1 MLRGRIHSAA
11 GLIGIVLVAA
21 ACGGEPPGAV
31 PASVSLLAWD
41 GDFVSASSP
50 VLISP
55 SGERHTVGPSL
66 LSVEVIRAA
75 PSGHRA
81 AVLAV
86 DPAREPLQLY
96 VFDLDAEGSIRQ
108 RDVPGLARAQDLAWS
123 PDGVH
128 LAVVRETGAVVFSVE
143 TLQPVASLDGLG
155 RLSGPLTG
163 EIWAPDSSQLALGAT
178 GGIAIMRLDGSTD
191 LVPFAAP
198 LPHPS
203 AAVFAGWSP
212 EGQLLALDPSTE
224 IYYATAASPGARWD
238 ASLPAEP
245 LFDYVASVRAA
256 ADAAY
261 AMLPGGTVSLS
272 RSAGAGRAVLSV
284 VWKSAGI
291 DDGLQRGPFDVAV
304 AVVLPGAEP
313 VTFTFNNRPAFAGL
327 REGRL
332 VDAVLPPQR
341 LQ

>member
-1 MLRGRIHSAA
+1 MLRGPIRRAA
-11 GLIGIVLVAA
+11 GLIAVVLVVA
-21 ACGGEPPGAV
+21 ACGREPPGTV
-31 PASVSLLAWD
+31 PATVSLLAWD
-41 GDFVSASSP
+41 GDFLSPSSP

-55 SGERHTVGPSL
+55 SGERHPVGPSL
-66 LSVEVIRAA
+66 PSVEVIRTA

-81 AVLAV
+81 AILAV

-96 VFDLDAEGSIRQ
+96 VFDLEAEGPIHQ

-123 PDGVH
+123 PDGAY
-128 LAVVRETGAVVFSVE
+128 LAVVRETGVVVFDVE
-143 TLQPVASLDGLG
+143 TLQPVATLDGLG

-163 EIWAPDSSQLALGAT
+163 EIWASDSSQLALGAT
-178 GGIAIMRLDGSTD
+178 GGIAIVRLDGSVD
-191 LVPFAAP
+191 VLPFAAP

-203 AAVFAGWSP
+203 AALFAGWSP

-224 IYYATAASPGARWD
+224 IYYAIAASPGARWD

-245 LFDYVASVRAA
+245 LFDYVASVRAS

-261 AMLPGGTVSLS
+261 SMLPGGTVSHS

-313 VTFTFNNRPAFAGL
+313 VTFTFDNRPAFAGL

-332 VDAVLPPQR
+332 VDIVLPPKRPQ
-341 LQ
+341 